1 VLITHDLG
9 VVSGLCDRVLVMYAG
24 RVVES
29 APARELF
36 ARPLHPYTRALL
48 GSMPNLD
55 RGASTRLENIAGMP
69 PRLDLGPF
77 RECSFA
83 PRCGFVHD
91 ACRGR
96 DPDLVVTT
104 GGRARR
110 CVLPEERLP

>member
-1 VLITHDLG
+1 
-9 VVSGLCDRVLVMYAG
+9 
-24 RVVES
+24 
-29 APARELF
+29 
-36 ARPLHPYTRALL
+36 
-48 GSMPNLD
+48 
-55 RGASTRLENIAGMP
+55 MP